1 MANRLVQSLSSSN
14 TNKKTRSTELPTGT
28 VVDVILDENHP
39 RVKVYGEAFQDVFT
53 GGKAGAFQVGG
64 VVVRT
69 LDDRN
74 TPIEKL
80 PIYMPDGTGSDIDI
94 PLIGEDVY
102 LITRGARKFYQR
114 MPGKLLQKAS
124 ARPEAIAS
132 LYPEKEEPNKASSYS
147 SVSQTGTSTSNT
159 DSSEEFKLGEYFTG
173 ENPVN
178 KLKLYE
184 GDRLLQTRHGQS
196 IRFSAYNNED
206 KEFSPTIIFRNKQ
219 AEPETEIKE
228 GDLIEEDIIND
239 GSTIVL
245 SSNKYKLPFVPGNR
259 DIKVETE
266 ESAEYYEAPE
276 ELDGN
281 QILINSDRIILSSKT
296 QEMIFFSKG
305 NISFISD
312 GKFTLDNGQDGASI
326 DLNGEYRTTTNDN
339 DMYFLGGS
347 GDIYLNTESQQEPL
361 ARGQTLIDILSRIL
375 DELQKEIHP
384 TPAGPSSPPTN
395 ASAYAKIQ
403 SELDTILSTQNFT
416 E

>member
-14 TNKKTRSTELPTGT
+14 TNKSIRPTQLPTGL
-28 VVDVILDENHP
+28 VVDVILDETHE
-39 RVKVYGEAFQDVFT
+39 RLVKYEEAFKELFT
-53 GGKAGAFQVGG
+53 DGKDAGFKVGA
-64 VVVRT
+64 VVVQPY
-69 LDDRN
+69 DDRISEPEN
-74 TPIEKL
+74 L
-80 PIYMPDGTGSDIDI
+80 PIYLPEGSGLDFEL
-94 PLIGEDVY
+94 PLIGEEVILTTIGGKKY
-102 LITRGARKFYQR
+102 YKRFPARTLNV
-114 MPGKLLQKAS
+114 GD
-124 ARPEAIAS
+124 ARPEQIAG
-132 LYPEKEEPNKASSYS
+132 LYPEQNKEEKNQSYS
-147 SVSQTGTSTSNT
+147 SVSQTGTPTSNV
-159 DSSEEFKLGEYFTG
+159 SNSEEYKVGKYFEET
-173 ENPVN
+173 PIN

-184 GDRLLQTRHGQS
+184 GDRLIQSRFGQS
-196 IRFSAYNNED
+196 IRFSGYNNED

-259 DIKVETE
+259 DVKVETA

-347 GDIYLNTESQQEPL
+347 GDIYLNTESQDEPL
-361 ARGQTLIDILSRIL
+361 ARGQTLIDILSEIL

-403 SELDTILSTQNFT
+403 SKLDTILSTQNFT